1 MDTTKTMKA
10 IRIHS
15 YGGPEVLAYEEAPR
29 PTPGAGEVMVEVCAA
44 GVNPVDWKI
53 REGLLKDRLQYTF
66 PFIPGWD
73 LSGIVEEIG
82 PEVTRFKPGDA
93 VFSSQGLSRDGAY
106 SEFAVVDASLIAQK
120 PRSIDHVTAAGIPL
134 AAMTAWQ
141 ALFEGAQLKRGQ
153 RVLIHAGSGGVG
165 SFAVQFAKWKG
176 AHVLATCSTANA
188 DFVKGLGADEVIDYR
203 QTDFTHMRHVDAV
216 LDTLGGEVQDRS
228 WKVIKPFGVLVSTVS
243 QPSVETAESLN
254 IRHAFVHLKPDG
266 ALLAGIAKLVDAGKI
281 KSPVETV
288 LPLAEARQAQ
298 ELSQSG
304 HARGKI
310 VLKIN

>member
-1 MDTTKTMKA
+1 VDTTKTMKA

-29 PTPGAGEVMVEVCAA
+29 PTPGAGEVLVEVCAA

-82 PEVTRFKPGDA
+82 PEVTRFRPGDA
-93 VFSSQGLSRDGAY
+93 VFSSPDLSRDGAY
-106 SEFAVVDASLIAQK
+106 AEFAVVDASLVAQK
-120 PRSIDHVTAAGIPL
+120 PRSIDHVSAAGIPL

-141 ALFEGAQLKRGQ
+141 ALFEGALLKRGQ

-228 WKVIKPFGVLVSTVS
+228 WQVIKPFGILVSTVS
-243 QPSVETAESLN
+243 QPSVATAESLN

-298 ELSQSG
+298 ELSQTG